1 MKEGV
6 MATIEDVAKLAGLSR
21 STVSRVLNNQPYVT
35 EKKKQLVYEAMR
47 KLEYYP
53 NSSAQ
58 RLRRQ
63 KTDTI
68 AVLVPRLTNPFFPFL
83 IEGLEDVAIEHGLQL
98 LICQTQQDKEKELSF
113 LNLLKTKQVDGLIFT
128 AVENEWETIA
138 PYKEWG
144 PIILCN
150 EYKSEATVPVIR
162 LNQVKGS
169 YIGTRH
175 LIESGHKKIAY
186 CGGAE
191 SELGIDREKGFRA
204 AIEECN
210 LGVKEEWI
218 FRSNYSIA
226 GGKEILREIITMR
239 DRPTAIFTGS
249 DEIAAGIIKEAKNL
263 GIIIPKDLA
272 VIGFDDQPI
281 AELIEPSLTTIRQ
294 PAKAMGQK
302 TMEVM
307 LAMLTSEVNCNEK
320 QIYEL
325 PIELINRK
333 SV

>member
-1 MKEGV
+1 

-21 STVSRVLNNQPYVT
+21 STVSRVINHHPYVS
-35 EKKKQLVYEAMR
+35 EKKKQLVYAAM
-47 KLEYYP
+47 KQLEYYP

-68 AVLVPRLTNPFFPFL
+68 AVLVPRLTNPFFPVL
-83 IEGLEDVAIEHGLQL
+83 IEELDLVAVEHGLQL
-98 LICQTQQDKEKELSF
+98 LICQTQQNEEKELSF

-128 AVENEWETIA
+128 AIENDWETIA

-150 EYKSEATVPVIR
+150 EYKSEATVPIVR

-169 YIGTRH
+169 YLGTKH
-175 LIESGHKKIAY
+175 LIESGHTKIAF
-186 CGGAE
+186 CGGTE
-191 SELGIDREKGFRA
+191 SELGIDRKKGFMKA
-204 AIEECN
+204 MEEAG
-210 LGVKEEWI
+210 LIMSEDW
-218 FRSNYSIA
+218 FFPSSYSIDC
-226 GGKEILREIITMR
+226 GKDILKTLFAMKN
-239 DRPTAIFTGS
+239 RPTAVFTGS
-249 DEIAAGIIKEAKNL
+249 DEIAAGIIKEAKSL
-263 GIIIPKDLA
+263 GVSIPDELA

-281 AELIEPSLTTIRQ
+281 AELMEPALTTIQQ
-294 PAKAMGQK
+294 PVKDMGKK

-307 LAMLTSEVNCNEK
+307 VSMLNSDIVNDQD

-325 PIELINRK
+325 PIRLVKRQ